1 MMVPSSPAASSSSN
15 STSSCSSTPISPDN
29 LTVQLLARLD
39 TQSYTNALT
48 TDADTLSH
56 HFLLPHDFPWARF
69 RRYYDKEVPPS
80 RETFVVKELPFDI
93 DELDA
98 ICYYSER

>member
-1 MMVPSSPAASSSSN
+1 MMVPSSPAASSSSASSN
-15 STSSCSSTPISPDN
+15 SPVSPDN

-69 RRYYDKEVPPS
+69 RRYYDKDVPPS